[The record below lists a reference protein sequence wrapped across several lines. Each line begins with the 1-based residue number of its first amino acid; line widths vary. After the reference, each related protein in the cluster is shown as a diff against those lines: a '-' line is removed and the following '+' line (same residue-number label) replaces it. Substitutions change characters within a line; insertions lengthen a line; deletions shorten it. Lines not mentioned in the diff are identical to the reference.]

1 MNIDVKMLMKLPE
14 GEWKIIDYH
23 QQGEEFARKH
33 YVFTVSPYRLM
44 ATISTKMLTFSN
56 YG

>member
-14 GEWKIIDYH
+14 GEWKIIDDH

-33 YVFTVSPYRLM
+33 SVFTVSPYRLM

-56 YG
+56 YR